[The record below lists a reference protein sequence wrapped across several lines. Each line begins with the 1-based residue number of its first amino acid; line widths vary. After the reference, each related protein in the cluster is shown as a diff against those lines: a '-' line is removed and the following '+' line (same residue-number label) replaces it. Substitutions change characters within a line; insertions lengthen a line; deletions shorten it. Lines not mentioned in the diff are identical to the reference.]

1 MIELLRDVSDWVL
14 GFADSDWSALAL
26 AINSF
31 AESIFW
37 PIPPDPLLIGISIR
51 RPELAIWLAALT
63 TVSSVAGAI
72 VGHWLGR
79 RLGKPL
85 LQRLV
90 PENRIASVERLFQRY
105 GAWAVLVAAFTPIPY
120 KVFAIG
126 AGVLGLN
133 LRTFIVASLIGRGAR
148 FFILGGLLFAY
159 GESIEEFIDA
169 NFGLL
174 TLAGTVALGVGLVI
188 VYYLARHRRARDI
201 AN

>member
-1 MIELLRDVSDWVL
+1 MVELLRELSDWVL
-14 GFADSDWSALAL
+14 AFADSDWSALAL

-31 AESIFW
+31 AESIFS
-37 PIPPDPLLIGISIR
+37 PIPPDPLLIGISLR

-79 RLGKPL
+79 RLGRPL
-85 LQRLV
+85 LERLV
-90 PENRIASVERLFQRY
+90 AENRIASVERLFQRY

-148 FFILGGLLFAY
+148 FFMLGGLLFAY
-159 GESIEEFIDA
+159 GESMEEFIDA

-174 TLAGTVALGVGLVI
+174 TIAGAGALVVSLLI
-188 VYYLARHRRARDI
+188 VYYLARRRHTSDI
-201 AN
+201 VN